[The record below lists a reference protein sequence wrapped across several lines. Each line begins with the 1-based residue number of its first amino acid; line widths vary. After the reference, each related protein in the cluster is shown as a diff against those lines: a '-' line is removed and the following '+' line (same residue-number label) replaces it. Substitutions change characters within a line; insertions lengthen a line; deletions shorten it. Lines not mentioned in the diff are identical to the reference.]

1 MTRLPV
7 TKQEKHRRRQ
17 ITTLGTLGEEIT
29 TFGESSSVS
38 AKKRKAQKK
47 SKAKKSKYLNL
58 VT

>member
-1 MTRLPV
+1 MTRLPI

-47 SKAKKSKYLNL
+47 SKAKKSK
-58 VT
+58 